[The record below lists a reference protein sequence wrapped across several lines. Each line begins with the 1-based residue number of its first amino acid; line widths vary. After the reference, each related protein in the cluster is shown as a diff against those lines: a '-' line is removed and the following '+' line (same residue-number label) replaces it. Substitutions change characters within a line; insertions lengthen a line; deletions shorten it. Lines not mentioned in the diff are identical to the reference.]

1 MCDVTCDAGNLVPG
15 KGVTMRDT
23 FHGEL
28 IELRELLSAMCT
40 LAATAMRHATHA
52 LLSADLVAAE
62 EVLSA
67 DAKLDEL
74 RDECEERARQML
86 ALQAP
91 KASDLRLVLSSV
103 YCAERIERMGDL
115 AEHVAS
121 TTRRVHPS
129 HVVPPELR
137 DTFAALGEI
146 TAGMTDGLL
155 AHIARPREGSFAELD
170 EIDHQ
175 VDDLH
180 AAVLL
185 QITADSWPH
194 GVPTATCLALVARF
208 YERYAD
214 QAVSVAKRI
223 EFVST
228 GVTPR

>member
-1 MCDVTCDAGNLVPG
+1 
-15 KGVTMRDT
+15 MRES
-23 FHGEL
+23 FHSEL
-28 IELRELLSAMCT
+28 AELSELLGTMCAR
-40 LAATAMRHATHA
+40 AATAMRDATRA
-52 LLSADLVAAE
+52 LLSADLVTAE

-67 DAKLDEL
+67 DDKLDEL

-91 KASDLRLVLSSV
+91 KASDLRLVLSVV

-121 TTRRVHPS
+121 TTRRLHPS

-137 DTFAALGEI
+137 DSFASLGEI
-146 TAGMTDGLL
+146 TAAMADALVT
-155 AHIARPREGSFAELD
+155 HIADPREGRFAELN
-170 EIDHQ
+170 ETDHQ

-180 AAVLL
+180 AAVLRE
-185 QITADSWPH
+185 ITSDSWPH

-208 YERYAD
+208 YERFAD
-214 QAVSVAKRI
+214 QAVSVAKRV

>member
-1 MCDVTCDAGNLVPG
+1 
-15 KGVTMRDT
+15 MRES

-28 IELRELLSAMCT
+28 AELSELLGTMCAR
-40 LAATAMRHATHA
+40 AATAMRDATRA
-52 LLSADLVAAE
+52 LLSADLVTAE

-67 DAKLDEL
+67 DDKLDEL

-91 KASDLRLVLSSV
+91 KASDLRLVLSVV

-121 TTRRVHPS
+121 TTRRLHPS

-137 DTFAALGEI
+137 DSFASLGEI
-146 TAGMTDGLL
+146 TADMADALVT
-155 AHIARPREGSFAELD
+155 HIADPREGRFAELN
-170 EIDHQ
+170 ETDHQ

-180 AAVLL
+180 AAVLRE
-185 QITADSWPH
+185 ITSDSWPH

-208 YERYAD
+208 YERFAD
-214 QAVSVAKRI
+214 QAVSVAKRV